1 MNASSGWRSAARG
14 AVALFGLGMIGVL
27 ALAIYSVPML
37 REIPELSALSYP
49 TLVLLAS
56 ANSTI
61 LLAVVVLLGAVTAPR
76 IDLDSHVF
84 AWAAGGTANW
94 GEIRD
99 SFPLAVALGA
109 GLFGVVGILDAA
121 FAQFTQLPV
130 NVIQTDGD
138 PLRDLFASV
147 PMRLFYGG
155 ITEEL
160 LLRWGFMAPLAFVLW
175 WVRNKV
181 SDSTWTPSVTIMWV
195 AIVVSAIA
203 FGVGHLPALASM
215 FELTTPL
222 IVRTVALNA
231 LVGIALGW
239 LFWRRSLETAMIA
252 HAAFHV
258 ALVAV
263 SAAIIVAT

>member
-1 MNASSGWRSAARG
+1 M
-14 AVALFGLGMIGVL
+14 LGVL
-27 ALAIYSVPML
+27 ALAVYSVPTL

-56 ANSTI
+56 ANSMI
-61 LLAVVVLLGAVTAPR
+61 LLVVFVLLGAVTAPR
-76 IDLDSHVF
+76 LDLNSHVF
-84 AWAAGGTANW
+84 AWATGGTPNW
-94 GEIRD
+94 DEVRD
-99 SFPLAVALGA
+99 SFPLAVAI
-109 GLFGVVGILDAA
+109 GVGSFVVVAVLDVA

-130 NVIQTDGD
+130 NVVPTSTDA
-138 PLRDLFASV
+138 LRDLFVSV

-160 LLRWGFMAPLAFVLW
+160 LLRWGFMAPLAYALW
-175 WVRNKV
+175 WGRNKV
-181 SDSTWTPSVTIMWV
+181 GQSTRTPSATIMWI
-195 AIVVSAIA
+195 AIVVSAVA
-203 FGVGHLPALASM
+203 FGVGHLPALAAM

-222 IVRTVALNA
+222 IIRTVALNA

-263 SAAIIVAT
+263 STVLIIVT